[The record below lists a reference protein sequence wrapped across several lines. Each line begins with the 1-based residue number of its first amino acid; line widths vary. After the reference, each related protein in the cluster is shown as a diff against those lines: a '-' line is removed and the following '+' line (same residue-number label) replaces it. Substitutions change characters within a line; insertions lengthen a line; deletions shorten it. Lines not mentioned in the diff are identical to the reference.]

1 MNKAAVSAVRDIWRA
16 VSGWGPVLRECARDI
31 PDRYKCGQT
40 REQEKRATDER
51 EEMLDLSQRC

>member
-31 PDRYKCGQT
+31 PDRYKCGHT
-40 REQEKRATDER
+40 SEQEKRATEER
-51 EEMLDLSQRC
+51 EEC